1 MTDALKTDALKTD
14 VNRQVAAL
22 FAAIDD
28 YQEEAFIAQ
37 VDALAAELPEGDADG
52 IFHRASARDSW
63 GHSDL
68 AVPLYAQALEIGGLT
83 GENRRRA
90 VIQMSSSL
98 RNVGRVED
106 ALATL
111 LKEKETGGEDHLSD
125 ALDCTIA
132 LCLATLGR
140 EREGLSLVLVA
151 LAKHLP
157 RYNRSMANYGRVL
170 LEG

>member
-1 MTDALKTDALKTD
+1 MTADVTTAELKTD

-28 YQEEAFIAQ
+28 YDEAKFIAD
-37 VDALAAELPEGDADG
+37 VDALAAALPEGDADG

-98 RNVGRVED
+98 RNIGQVED
-106 ALATL
+106 GLAHL
-111 LKEKETGGEDHLSD
+111 LKEKETGGADHLSD
-125 ALDCTIA
+125 ALDGTIA

-157 RYNRSMANYGRVL
+157 RYNRSMGNYGRLL
-170 LEG
+170 LED

>member
-1 MTDALKTDALKTD
+1 MKTD

-28 YQEEAFIAQ
+28 YDEKTFLAE
-37 VDALAAELPEGDADG
+37 VDALAALLPEGDADG

-83 GENRRRA
+83 GENGRRA

-98 RNVGRVED
+98 RNVGRVEEG
-106 ALATL
+106 LAHL
-111 LKEKETGGEDHLSD
+111 LAEKEAGGEDHLSD

-132 LCLATLGR
+132 LCLSTLGR
-140 EREGLSLVLVA
+140 DREGLSLVLVA

-157 RYNRSMANYGRVL
+157 RYNRSMANYGRQL
-170 LEG
+170 LEDSPES

>member
-1 MTDALKTDALKTD
+1 MTAALKAD

-28 YQEEAFIAQ
+28 YEEEPFIAQ
-37 VDALAAELPEGDADG
+37 VDALAAELPEDDADG
-52 IFHRASARDSW
+52 IFHRACARDSW

-98 RNVGRVED
+98 RNIGRVED

-111 LKEKETGGEDHLSD
+111 LTEKETGGEDHLSD

-132 LCLATLGR
+132 LCLATLDR

>member
-1 MTDALKTDALKTD
+1 MTADRKAD
-14 VNRQVAAL
+14 VNRRAAAL
-22 FAAIDD
+22 FAAIGD
-28 YQEEAFIAQ
+28 YDEEKFLAE
-37 VDALAAELPEGDADG
+37 VDALAAELPEGDADA
-52 IFHRASARDSW
+52 IFHRGSARDSW

-106 ALATL
+106 GLAHL
-111 LKEKETGGEDHLSD
+111 LQEKETGGEDHLSD

-151 LAKHLP
+151 LARHLP